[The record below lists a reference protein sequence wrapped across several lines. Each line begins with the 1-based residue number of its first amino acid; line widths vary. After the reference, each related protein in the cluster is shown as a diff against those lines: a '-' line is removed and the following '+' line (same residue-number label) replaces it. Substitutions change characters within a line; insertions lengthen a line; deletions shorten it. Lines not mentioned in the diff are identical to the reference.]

1 MSLTS
6 GNRLLLIVIVISLS
20 CLIGCDDEPT
30 ASQGAGTQDAGTQD
44 AGTQDAGAQEGEAGA
59 GTQAG
64 EAGTQTGEGGY
75 MDDGSP
81 SEGLGLYQVGYQSL
95 EFSYTLP
102 EALAQSL
109 GESLGETV
117 SARALRLALWYPTE
131 ATEGERVVYPL
142 LTRRE
147 GPLLDAPPASLN
159 GQAPVLL
166 YSHGAKV
173 WPELGAFMHEFFASH
188 GWVVVAVEHDHDHI
202 QSVTR
207 PRPNSMYLLRPRD
220 VSEALS
226 YVIDLK
232 RDGAHPVAS
241 LIDERFVLA
250 SGHSFGGYTSY
261 ALAGARYATGWLSAE
276 CATLSDTFCE
286 DLARLTPMFEQGARD
301 ERVTLVAPQSSG
313 NLQMFAEGVRAVEL
327 PVLHTSAL
335 LDQDCTEEAQNAP
348 YWEELLASG
357 SREHRWLSLKRA
369 GHASLT
375 VSCEQFPALEQD
387 NGCGPDFTDPVTLQA
402 LTNHYTLSFARAH
415 FAGDEPSLATLA
427 QGRED
432 DEHRLSLP

>member
-1 MSLTS
+1 MTLRLGLPLFSLIT
-6 GNRLLLIVIVISLS
+6 V
-20 CLIGCDDEPT
+20 CFMGCDDEPT
-30 ASQGAGTQDAGTQD
+30 AAQGAGVAQAG
-44 AGTQDAGAQEGEAGA
+44 GAVV
-59 GTQAG
+59 QAG
-64 EAGTQTGEGGY
+64 EAGAQAGEAGAQAGELGF
-75 MDDGSP
+75 MDDGSS
-81 SEGLGLYQVGYQSL
+81 SEGLGRYQVGYQSL
-95 EFSYTLP
+95 EFSYLLP
-102 EALAQSL
+102 EPLAQSL
-109 GESLGETV
+109 GESLGEMV

-131 ATEGERVVYPL
+131 ETEGERVSYPL

-147 GPLLDAPPASLN
+147 GPLLDAPPASLA
-159 GQAPVLL
+159 GRAPVLL

-226 YVIDLK
+226 YLSSL
-232 RDGAHPVAS
+232 RSAEGHPVAS
-241 LIDERFVLA
+241 LMDERFVMA

-261 ALAGARYATGWLSAE
+261 ALAGARYATEWLSAE

-286 DLARLTPMFEQGARD
+286 DLARLAPLFEQGARD
-301 ERVTLVAPQSSG
+301 ERVRLAAPQSSG
-313 NLQMFAEGVRAVEL
+313 NIQMFAEGVRAVEV
-327 PVLHTSAL
+327 PILHTSAL
-335 LDQDCTEEAQNAP
+335 LDQDCSEEAQNAP
-348 YWEELLASG
+348 YWEALRASG
-357 SREHRWLSLKRA
+357 SMEHRWLSLKRA

-415 FAGDEPSLATLA
+415 FAGDEPSRAQLA
-427 QGRED
+427 QERED